1 MAGFFLKIGLVNK
14 KLIMI
19 VIASLLYII
28 MDIIESYSGMCELHI
43 ILDTYTRGIS
53 YTAIIIV
60 PIILN
65 RLDKNKKETKEKSEC
80 SKKCILHF
88 SLLYL
93 VYICIMGS
101 MVYIN
106 SLKSKEPENTED
118 FQVSHYSGICS
129 EEALEIVFIVIISK
143 FLLKMKLYI
152 HHYIGLITFTILSFA
167 IDICFNLSLFKP
179 TYFFVIIYCIELFFD
194 ALFITYEKY
203 MMDKLYYSPY
213 KIIFYVGLLFLVA
226 CVFFTI
232 LILIKGNMLYDG
244 KSYKLQSFSDYFD
257 ENGISGPIVHIVYL
271 TSFRFFLNI
280 LKILTVYYFTQFHTY
295 TAYILIKVFDLLLKK
310 ENDYKYFTL
319 LFFVFQF
326 LGLLVFLEIIELNF
340 FGLNKNTKKNIEIR
354 EIQENTKLM
363 DENDRDSEV
372 GVNLNKNKIEYT
384 PGYLIETEMLN
395 ISSDEEKRNS
405 NRDSYN

>member
-14 KLIMI
+14 KIIMI

-28 MDIIESYSGMCELHI
+28 MDIIEYYSGMCDLHI

-93 VYICIMGS
+93 VYIGIIGS
-101 MVYIN
+101 TLYIN

-143 FLLKMKLYI
+143 FLLKMRLYI

-179 TYFFVIIYCIELFFD
+179 GYFFVIIYSIELFFD

-213 KIIFYVGLLFLVA
+213 VGLFFLVA

-295 TAYILIKVFDLLLKK
+295 TAYILIKVFDLILKK
-310 ENDYKYFTL
+310 ENNYKYFTL

-340 FGLNKNTKKNIEIR
+340 FGLNKNTKKNIEMR
-354 EIQENTKLM
+354 EIQENMKLM
-363 DENDRDSEV
+363 EENDKDSEV
-372 GVNLNKNKIEYT
+372 GENQNKNKIECA

-395 ISSDEEKRNS
+395 MSSDEEKKDY